1 MTSWQPGTEAQ
12 GIARIVETIR
22 GYAPDADLGIVMT
35 AYLLAAKAHA
45 GQTRKSG
52 EPYLM
57 HPIAVAQILAD
68 LRMDVDTVATALL
81 HDALEDSPITNAEMT
96 QQVGPVITELVDGV
110 TKIGKLKYRSKEELQ
125 AENFRKM
132 MLAMS
137 KDVRVILVKL
147 ADRLHNMRTLDGHK
161 PEKRKTIATETS
173 EIFVPIANRLG
184 VVSIKT
190 ELEDL
195 CLQHLDEDAWAT
207 IEGFLDR
214 TAADRDAYVAEVSEA
229 LNAELTA
236 ANVEGRVSGR
246 VKSPASIYAKMV
258 DKRLKVEE
266 VPDLL
271 AFRLIVRDLGSC
283 YLMLGNLHAKFAP
296 VPNRI
301 KDYIARPKPNG
312 YQSLHTT
319 VIGPRNLRIEVQI
332 RTAQM
337 HEVAER
343 GIAAHWAYKEG
354 HLAQRPD
361 AMGDSIRLRELLD
374 VARESENAA
383 DFAATAKQAFYAED
397 IFVFTPA
404 GEVKRLP
411 SGATPLDF
419 AYAVHSDVGHRC
431 AGARVDGRMVSLGTP
446 LHTGERIEILT
457 RPDQHPRRDW
467 LELATTSRALTKIR
481 RFLAQEEEDE
491 AVRIG
496 RNLIDGELRRFEWTL
511 DKAST
516 EGRLDAYLKDRG
528 HKQLNGLLVEL
539 GRGPQTPG
547 DVAKAILPDGVW
559 ISTQEA
565 ARRSRLTNL
574 LTGFSRK
581 PSRSPVR
588 ITGEDGFLVQY
599 ARCCNPLPGEDVS
612 GYITRGNGISIHR
625 SDCKSLAA
633 LDDDRRVG
641 VDWDLSNRTRH
652 SAQLTVWCADRPGM
666 LANITKVCD
675 QQQVNIERVQAAV
688 EDARSKLA
696 TIRIQIAV
704 NDLSELTRLIRAI
717 ERVGGVERVD
727 RR

>member
-1 MTSWQPGTEAQ
+1 VTAWQPGNEAQ

-68 LRMDVDTVATALL
+68 MRMDVDTVATALL

-96 QQVGPVITELVDGV
+96 HQVGPVITELVDGV

-161 PEKRKTIATETS
+161 PEKRRTIATETT

-184 VVSIKT
+184 VLSIKT

-195 CLQHLDEDAWAT
+195 CLQHLDEAAWKN
-207 IEGFLDR
+207 IEAFLDR
-214 TAADRDAYVAEVSEA
+214 TAADREAYVEEVSRA
-229 LNAELTA
+229 LLAELDA
-236 ANVEGRVSGR
+236 AGVEGRVSGR
-246 VKSPASIYAKMV
+246 VKSPASIYAKML
-258 DKRLKVEE
+258 DKELQVEE

-283 YLMLGNLHAKFAP
+283 YLMLGNLHARFAP

-332 RTAQM
+332 RTADM

-354 HLAQRPD
+354 HLAQRPE

-374 VARESENAA
+374 VARESENAT

-397 IFVFTPA
+397 IFVFTPT

-431 AGARVDGRMVSLGTP
+431 AGARVDGRMVSLGTK
-446 LHTGERIEILT
+446 LHTGERVEILT

-467 LELATTSRALTKIR
+467 LDLATTSRALTKIR

-491 AVRIG
+491 AIRIG
-496 RNLIDGELRRFEWTL
+496 RNLLEAELRRFEWTL
-511 DKAST
+511 EKTSA
-516 EGRLDAYLKDRG
+516 EARLDAYLKDRG
-528 HKQLNGLLVEL
+528 HKHLHGLLVEL
-539 GRGPQTPG
+539 GRGHQTPG
-547 DVAKAILPDGVW
+547 DVAKAILPEGVW

-599 ARCCNPLPGEDVS
+599 ARCCNPLPGEDVA

-625 SDCKSLAA
+625 ADCKSLAA
-633 LDDDRRVG
+633 LDEDRRVG

-675 QQQVNIERVQAAV
+675 QQQVNIERVQASV

-696 TIRIQIAV
+696 TIRLQIAV
-704 NDLSELTRLIRAI
+704 NDLSELTRLIRAV
-717 ERVGGVERVD
+717 ERLGGVERVD